1 MGKSVIV
8 KTLLLGLLVVVGV
21 SFSGCA
27 ATTMVKKRNLDVQ
40 TKMSDTIFL
49 EPTEPENKIVY
60 LDIRNTSDKD
70 VNVRASV
77 QKAFEARGYRITNSP
92 KEAKYM
98 LQGNILKVS
107 KTDARSAGQMM
118 ASSYGTAAFAGT
130 AAYAMTGGGYSKGN
144 LGAGLAVAAVGFLAD
159 AMVEDI
165 VYVMVTDLQVRER
178 PLAGEVITQTQ
189 AANLKQGTS
198 TSVKQD
204 IKGGKVKWKTYR
216 TRIVSTANKVN
227 LKFEE
232 AQPVLEKA
240 LAKSIS
246 GIF

>member
-1 MGKSVIV
+1 MGKKVFSKV
-8 KTLLLGLLVVVGV
+8 LLLAILVVVGIN
-21 SFSGCA
+21 FSGCA
-27 ATTMVKKRNLDVQ
+27 ASTAIKKRNLDVQ

-60 LDIRNTSDKD
+60 LDIRNTSDKNVD
-70 VNVRASV
+70 VLGQVRS
-77 QKAFEARGYRITNSP
+77 AFEARGYRITNSP

-98 LQGNILKVS
+98 LQGNILKVE
-107 KTDARSAGQMM
+107 KTDARTAGEMM
-118 ASSYGTAAFAGT
+118 ASSYGSAAFAGT

-144 LGAGLAVAAVGFLAD
+144 LGVGLGVAAVAFLAD
-159 AMVEDI
+159 SLVEDV

-178 PLAGEVITQTQ
+178 PLKGEIITQTQ
-189 AANLKQGTS
+189 NANLKQGTS

-204 IKGGKVKWKTYR
+204 IKGGEVQWKTYR

-227 LKFEE
+227 LQFEE
-232 AQPVLEKA
+232 AQPVLEQA